1 MEAPPARQR
10 ARLGAPHLLV
20 VEDDDLMRDV
30 LSRFLEMK
38 GYQVSLRKDGKS
50 ALASF
55 RDGSFDLVLSDVAM
69 PGMDGMQLLKAVKDH
84 NPRVPVILI
93 SGHGDVDM
101 VVRALKAG
109 AENFLAKPLS
119 MERLARVVEQALELS
134 FSHPEKRHPFPSFR
148 QLSQLSV
155 PSRHEYIHEVVFQIA
170 RSAVAVGFAR
180 HDLNNNL
187 KLALVEALTNAME
200 HGNHWDSNLRV
211 EVEARVS
218 RDILEVLVRD
228 QGKGFDPGALPD
240 PTSPEQLLCERGRG
254 IFLMR
259 SILDQ
264 VKVIPP
270 GNQVL
275 LRKHRSSPDEEQS

>member
-1 MEAPPARQR
+1 MNTPAQPQREAKV
-10 ARLGAPHLLV
+10 PHLLV
-20 VEDDDLMRDV
+20 VEDDELMRDV

-38 GYQVSLRKDGKS
+38 GYRVSLREDGKS
-50 ALASF
+50 ALATF
-55 RDGSFDLVLSDVAM
+55 RDGAFDLVLSDVAM
-69 PGMDGMQLLKAVKDH
+69 PGMDGMQLLKAVKGH

-119 MERLARVVEQALELS
+119 MERLARVVDQALDLS
-134 FSHPEKRHPFPSFR
+134 LIHPEEPHPFPSFR
-148 QLSQLSV
+148 QISQLSV
-155 PSRHEYIHEVVFQIA
+155 PSQHEYIHEVVFQIA
-170 RSAVAVGFAR
+170 RSAVAVGFAN

-200 HGNHWDSNLRV
+200 HGNHWDPELRV
-211 EVEARVS
+211 EVEARIS
-218 RDILEVLVRD
+218 RDVMEVVVSD
-228 QGKGFDPGALPD
+228 QGQGFDPGSLPD

-264 VKVIPP
+264 VEVIPP
-270 GNQVL
+270 GNRVV
-275 LRKHRSSPDEEQS
+275 LRKHRSSLEEDQA